1 MSSAGLPRNVV
12 INHDNRVGAEH
23 RLAFSPNGPRLGFRQ
38 PPHVVLGRLVRLQG
52 LIDVSRPRGKL
63 DPGVRENLLPP
74 RRRGRESDEE
84 IGRYRAD
91 LEEILTYVEKLNEL
105 DTSNVEPMAQVIARR
120 RESPDANGNSE
131 GMLKVRSRLDAVSLQ
146 DRRKGRVR
154 I

>member
-1 MSSAGLPRNVV
+1 MSSSTTTTVSAPSTVSPSLQTAR
-12 INHDNRVGAEH
+12 A
-23 RLAFSPNGPRLGFRQ
+23 LASRQ

-131 GMLKVRSRLDAVSLQ
+131 GMLKVRSRLDEVSLQ
-146 DRRKGRVR
+146 NHRNRKFSYERFRRQG
-154 I
+154 